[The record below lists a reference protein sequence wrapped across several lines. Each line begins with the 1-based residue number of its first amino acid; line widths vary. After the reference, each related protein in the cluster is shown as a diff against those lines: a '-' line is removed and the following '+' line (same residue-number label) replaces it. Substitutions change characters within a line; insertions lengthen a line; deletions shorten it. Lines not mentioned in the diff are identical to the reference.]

1 MPQAAKV
8 LLDDC
13 GHMSLMER
21 PDAVAAA
28 VLALIRQG
36 QPRQG
41 QLQ

>member
-13 GHMSLMER
+13 GHMSLMEK

-28 VLALIRQG
+28 VVALVEQG
-36 QPRQG
+36 QPR
-41 QLQ
+41 